1 MKGTRPLTN
10 EEIRK
15 VRDAFDGKFV
25 QRNCGLF
32 MLGVSIGGRVSELL
46 ALTVGDVWQNGQP
59 VSDFQFDKDI
69 VKGGE
74 TSRTIPVN
82 SDGRRAIE
90 EIIRWH
96 VNHFGGLFT
105 ELPPDTPL
113 FPSERRD
120 ATLKRQAVHKILKK
134 AFEKAGLNGKL
145 ATHTLRKTFAQRV
158 YQNGK
163 DIFLVQRLLGH
174 KSVATTQAYLSIN
187 YATAQEVVEAMSL
200 DAEDNPRDPLDAFP
214 TGDLIEALIGR
225 GYSVEKSVEG
235 LEGMRTDFGTLL
247 NEIKRVFCSYTDKE
261 MSTEDAIDAT
271 AKHVGIP
278 VGTVYQ
284 YYREGKLTD

>member
-15 VRDAFDGKFV
+15 VRDAFDGKFA
-25 QRNCGLF
+25 QRDCGLF
-32 MLGVSIGGRVSELL
+32 MLGVSVGGRISELL
-46 ALTVGDVWQNGQP
+46 ALTVGDVWQNGHP
-59 VSDFQFDKDI
+59 VSDFQFDKEI

-105 ELPPDTPL
+105 ELSPDTPL
-113 FPSERRD
+113 FPSQKGGPM
-120 ATLKRQAVHKILKK
+120 KRQAAHKIFKK

-145 ATHTLRKTFAQRV
+145 ATHTLRKTFAQRL
-158 YQNGK
+158 YQQCN
-163 DIFLVQRLLGH
+163 DIYMVKEMLGH
-174 KSVATTQAYLSIN
+174 KSVATTQAYIGVN
-187 YATAQEVVEAMSL
+187 YISVQEAVEAMSL

-225 GYSVEKSVEG
+225 GYKVEKG
-235 LEGMRTDFGTLL
+235 DNTD
-247 NEIKRVFCSYTDKE
+247 
-261 MSTEDAIDAT
+261 
-271 AKHVGIP
+271 
-278 VGTVYQ
+278 
-284 YYREGKLTD
+284 